1 MISKKKQKG
10 FSLVEV
16 LCAITLLALVAA
28 PIIQVIFSSLSVNAK
43 SRKLLAATDLSSNIA
58 EYISAN
64 TFEDYEI
71 GAGASKV
78 TVNGIRNAYFGVDDT
93 GVETTGLTICDGGYY
108 TYGNSSSALS
118 GPKGDSA
125 SLSVITNQALKPTTD
140 ISNPPP
146 TYSGKKLYITNVEYS
161 GYTFDVAISI
171 LKNDAYSSNKY
182 FTYDC
187 FVDVL
192 EPAVYDEDGNEIEAS
207 KSIIKTSTCI
217 PNTLKTSLP

>member
-1 MISKKKQKG
+1 MISKKKNLQKQKG

-64 TFEDYEI
+64 AFEDYEI
-71 GAGASKV
+71 GAGAAKTTV
-78 TVNGIRNAYFGVDDT
+78 TGIKKAYYGDDSST
-93 GVETTGLTICDGGYY
+93 DPTTLGIFDGSYY
-108 TYGNSSSALS
+108 TYGNSSSPLS
-118 GPKGDSA
+118 GPTGDSA
-125 SLSVITNQALKPTTD
+125 SLSIITNQKLKSTATD
-140 ISNPPP
+140 
-146 TYSGKKLYITNVEYS
+146 TYSGKKLDIYNVKYS
-161 GYTFDVAISI
+161 GYTFDVSI
-171 LKNDAYSSNKY
+171 MVLYNDSYSSNTY
-182 FTYDC
+182 YSYDC

-192 EPAVYDEDGNEIEAS
+192 EPAKLDGDGNIIEAS

-217 PNTLKTSLP
+217 PNTLKTSN